1 MIEMMAMPHIT
12 VPGSVLGAAAKRSKS
27 TNMDVVGEIGTKRAG
42 AKAMSASKPSPR
54 AATRVYDQLRLE
66 IIALRM
72 EPGAIISR
80 LQLQENFGFSSTP
93 VRDALMRLGEEGLVE
108 IVAQSATRVSLIDV
122 SQARQA
128 QFLRRALEQEAVET
142 ICLSPDRAVVLELAS
157 LIDNQRGIALKGDLA
172 AFDIVDREFH
182 RRIFEAAN
190 VPDLHEIVR
199 RRSGHID
206 RIRQL
211 HLPQVGRMQ
220 EIMADHEAIVSA
232 VNIGDPLAA
241 RAAIRNHLSRSL
253 AYSPK
258 LKELHPGY
266 FKG

>member
-1 MIEMMAMPHIT
+1 MEAD
-12 VPGSVLGAAAKRSKS
+12 G
-27 TNMDVVGEIGTKRAG
+27 DIGTKRAG
-42 AKAMSASKPSPR
+42 AKVISANKPSPR
-54 AATRVYDQLRLE
+54 AAAQVYDQLRQE

-72 EPGAIISR
+72 EPGAIINR
-80 LQLQENFGFSSTP
+80 LQLQEHFGFSSTP

-142 ICLSPDRAVVLELAS
+142 LCLSADRAVVGELLS
-157 LIDNQRGIALKGDLA
+157 LIDKQRAIAAEGDLA
-172 AFDIVDREFH
+172 MFDSVDRQFH
-182 RRIFEAAN
+182 RRIFEAAG
-190 VPDLHEIVR
+190 VVELHEMVR

-211 HLPQVGRMQ
+211 HLPQAGRLK
-220 EIMADHEAIVSA
+220 EIIEDHEVIVSA
-232 VNIGDPLAA
+232 VKAGDPLMA
-241 RAAIRNHLSRSL
+241 RTAIRNHLSRSL

-258 LKELHPGY
+258 LRELYPNY
-266 FKG
+266 FRV